1 MRLSIRDV
9 GAVCPEA
16 STSGSADLRDTA
28 LELASRL
35 APPGSSLATVAQIAA
50 ALILLS
56 VGKDPSDC
64 GVSVDAE
71 VLARANLEHEALMRE
86 KEGPQERAERVER
99 EARRALLDFEAAA
112 RREGEAAALRYEGL
126 ERELAAAAEEA
137 AGLRKQ
143 LDAALGDV
151 TKLRGQVAGLRKQLD
166 EARPAAPADA
176 QVDAAAGSDA
186 PAQAAPAQGA
196 PAFEPSPETKR
207 RVR

>member
-9 GAVCPEA
+9 GAVCAEA
-16 STSGSADLRDTA
+16 STSGSADIRDTA
-28 LELASRL
+28 LELAPRI

-50 ALILLS
+50 SLILLS

-71 VLARANLEHEALMRE
+71 VLARASLEHEALMRE
-86 KEGPQERAERVER
+86 KEGPEERAARVQRETERAFGGALGAATERAERIGRER
-99 EARRALLDFEAAA
+99 DEAIAEKGALLARLAEAESA
-112 RREGEAAALRYEGL
+112 RD
-126 ERELAAAAEEA
+126 AAAEEA
-137 AGLRKQ
+137 
-143 LDAALGDV
+143 
-151 TKLRGQVAGLRKQLD
+151 AGLRKQLD

-186 PAQAAPAQGA
+186 AAQTA